1 MWGDEQFIV
10 SKPGISMN
18 RPPNQGSTVILY
30 IFGISLGIGLLL
42 AAIVVFLRAIGTIS
56 EVSSLI
62 IWSIILFSIGVG
74 ILTGLSMRR

>member
-1 MWGDEQFIV
+1 
-10 SKPGISMN
+10 MN